1 MFKVLYTVTVC
12 QIITNSLLLH
22 NTYINQPTQAKIFSI
37 FLKPRFSNHKK
48 INILYYIPFAPVNK
62 RPAQTLHDELN
73 QHIAVKG
80 CTRLTIIVPFPHPT
94 LSSFISTNFHNTH
107 AELSVFGFT
116 WLKIVKFP
124 GWIPISFLF
133 ILSFQQGKYLRKT
146 HSSESAYFSL
156 PALSSFFLADH

>member
-22 NTYINQPTQAKIFSI
+22 NTCINQPTQVKIFSI
-37 FLKPRFSNHKK
+37 FLKPRFSNHRE

-94 LSSFISTNFHNTH
+94 LSSFISTFILRH
-107 AELSVFGFT
+107 AEPSVFSFT
-116 WLKIVKFP
+116 WPKLVKFP

-133 ILSFQQGKYLRKT
+133 ILSFQQGKYFWKT